1 MQVIPDYEGRPIR
14 LTEERLAHIR
24 RRPEMVGQEP
34 KIGETM
40 AAPDVVIDSR
50 HDPSVR
56 LYHRLYE
63 QTPVTRKYVLVAVKV
78 LDDDA
83 FVVTAFFTDRQKQ
96 GSIRWAK

>member
-1 MQVIPDYEGRPIR
+1 
-14 LTEERLAHIR
+14 
-24 RRPEMVGQEP
+24 MVGQEP

-96 GSIRWAK
+96 GSILLLRMLPTRLLMLRYESILRGDEKMLREG